1 MEGQNYLGIYL
12 SKGSATVVC
21 LDSQGR
27 EGNVLGCFT
36 ISVEKPEQA
45 NPQALARL
53 IAQACAERELTFSD
67 VAVALDSTLFMQHSV
82 HSEFADAKQIAATVR
97 FDTEET
103 LSTDISDAAVAF
115 EIAGSGDNGSELTV
129 FTAERKILSEILLAL
144 QSNNIDPITVEP
156 DVKCLSRYVS
166 RNVSLTEDSQCLF
179 GILSQRSGY
188 FLAFAKSRQA
198 PAVRTFLIAPKQ
210 DRTDLLAREV
220 PLTIALVAGGE
231 PVGCLKV
238 FDSSSSVNHQQLAER
253 LGIEVSGIDLIESAG
268 VGSDVLGDGT
278 GCVDFAI
285 AYGAALAHFDKV
297 PSTNFRNDFMPYQG
311 KKLRI
316 QRTLK
321 VMSIS
326 VSVLMVALGMYVT
339 AQLWSTNK
347 GRGELR
353 NKFKPDYLAVMGGR
367 PMPSRS
373 TDVVGKLGREL
384 NRTRALKKGIV
395 SKGGEQSVS
404 AKLALVLGAFNRC
417 AAPTRLRIERINITA
432 KHIRIDGSTSSRK
445 NTRKLFQTIREN
457 LVIIREDYSL
467 KGGRDNF
474 HVTVAPKSS

>member
-1 MEGQNYLGIYL
+1 
-12 SKGSATVVC
+12 
-21 LDSQGR
+21 
-27 EGNVLGCFT
+27 
-36 ISVEKPEQA
+36 
-45 NPQALARL
+45 
-53 IAQACAERELTFSD
+53 
-67 VAVALDSTLFMQHSV
+67 
-82 HSEFADAKQIAATVR
+82 
-97 FDTEET
+97 
-103 LSTDISDAAVAF
+103 
-115 EIAGSGDNGSELTV
+115 
-129 FTAERKILSEILLAL
+129 
-144 QSNNIDPITVEP
+144 
-156 DVKCLSRYVS
+156 
-166 RNVSLTEDSQCLF
+166 
-179 GILSQRSGY
+179 
-188 FLAFAKSRQA
+188 
-198 PAVRTFLIAPKQ
+198 
-210 DRTDLLAREV
+210 
-220 PLTIALVAGGE
+220 
-231 PVGCLKV
+231 
-238 FDSSSSVNHQQLAER
+238 
-253 LGIEVSGIDLIESAG
+253 LIESAG
-268 VGSDVLGDGT
+268 VGSDVLSDGT

-285 AYGAALAHFDKV
+285 AYGAALAHIDKA

-316 QRTLK
+316 QKTLK

-347 GRGELR
+347 DRGELR
-353 NKFKPDYLAVMGGR
+353 NKFKPDYQAVMGGR

-373 TDVVGKLGREL
+373 TEVVGKLRREL

-395 SKGGEQSVS
+395 GKGGEQSVS
-404 AKLALVLGAFNRC
+404 AKLALVLRAFNRC